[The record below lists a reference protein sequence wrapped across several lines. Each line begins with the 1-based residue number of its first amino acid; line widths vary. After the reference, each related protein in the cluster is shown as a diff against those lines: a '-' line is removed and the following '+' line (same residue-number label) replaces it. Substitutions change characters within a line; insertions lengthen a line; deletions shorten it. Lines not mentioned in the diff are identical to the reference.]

1 MVGGPGFEPGPHGPE
16 TAAVSSTEAVFAGLS
31 SFGRLSRGLEGG
43 FSHRRRQDYYMKYY
57 MRGDQ
62 VEAGGAL
69 LDWVL
74 ASDTS
79 TSEAGPRFSSSIC

>member
-1 MVGGPGFEPGPHGPE
+1 VLAH
-16 TAAVSSTEAVFAGLS
+16 
-31 SFGRLSRGLEGG
+31 RLLEGG
-43 FSHRRRQDYYMKYY
+43 FSHQRRQDYYMNYY

-74 ASDTS
+74 SSDPS
-79 TSEAGPRFSSSIC
+79 TSEEGRASRFSSSIC